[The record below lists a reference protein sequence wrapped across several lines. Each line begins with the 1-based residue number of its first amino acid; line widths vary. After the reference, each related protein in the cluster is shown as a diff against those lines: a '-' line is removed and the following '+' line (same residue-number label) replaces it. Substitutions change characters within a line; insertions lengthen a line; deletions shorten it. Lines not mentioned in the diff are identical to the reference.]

1 MAKPGWELC
10 SPKDSHTSDDAPF
23 GLVSSESGGLNE
35 ESTNVRFFN
44 EEDEIEEKEE
54 EEEEDNERD
63 DEEEQ
68 EEEDNEDKD
77 DDEELNEGEDVNGC
91 WIRQRMRRTFGQ
103 NEELY

>member
-44 EEDEIEEKEE
+44 EE
-54 EEEEDNERD
+54 
-63 DEEEQ
+63 Q
-68 EEEDNEDKD
+68 EGPTPAAGRNSVAKAP
-77 DDEELNEGEDVNGC
+77 
-91 WIRQRMRRTFGQ
+91 
-103 NEELY
+103 